1 MKSLK
6 KLIAKVLIVSMI
18 LTSHSLFTFAEGI
31 KESATIKETIVAET
45 GAVET
50 RNDIESSD
58 NVELRENVVSSEN
71 VKASSASPSDADDT
85 EEDCE
90 HINSDDVEE
99 PEEDETTVEGTSVE
113 ETTVEE
119 TTIVEETTTSVGTSS
134 ANPENTAIV
143 EETTTAE
150 ETTTVE
156 DTTTET
162 EATTVEETTTIIE
175 ETSDSVC
182 VSEDVELGTSSEAMQ
197 IVEESIVESL
207 LDDKVTVSEIID
219 KVIEEKIIDTKL
231 NLSLATVSEM
241 ELFGDGNDT
250 FWFGTYPQNDTSG
263 LQLEPIPWRLIRLM
277 DDGTAIFTSY
287 PILSKGAWHGVED
300 PKVTWKNCD
309 LRNWLNNDFII
320 KAFTTKQ
327 IISDL
332 MVDREDVD
340 QLDGSTYNIGKVFL
354 LDLDTANTC
363 FSSNED
369 RVAWPTAYAE
379 TLSDEGYNDW
389 WLRTCYLSP
398 YKTDKGWAYIV
409 YRTGDTEERY
419 VNMNINSN
427 CVRPAICLKMDSSLY
442 RPGNVTWN
450 LGDSSFKAE
459 SRLWNDFNN
468 YFGGQ
473 KLPTAINMMEQ
484 SGKEFKGWKIN
495 DGNVIYSEIPIN
507 QTGDITLTP
516 VWENLSLRYFD
527 RYFGTDLTTYFE
539 NYNPELVYR
548 PSGKFPYLADY
559 SQGEIFEDYYIEELL
574 YKDAYGKF
582 NPIPYNGEI
591 TQENHIVY
599 VVGSRGIL
607 PPYFKTIT
615 DIRLILD
622 DVTTKYNVGEKLNVL
637 GLALMLTFANGEKLK
652 IVYNEELSQ
661 FFTFYPNLEQI
672 LNTNNNEVLVKF
684 GDLTVKYSIEVAKN
698 NIPPSGG
705 GSGGGGGGGGVIK
718 AIQNTMFKDLPIMT
732 TTIQTNKFSSGT
744 VNMLSS
750 RWIKNEFNGKWMLSS
765 KVEDGRTWMLS
776 NGFYDVVSYVNEK
789 PVVDTYYFNEAGEL
803 VTGFVNT
810 IDNNRYFFESEQN
823 GNEGKMSKGW
833 KLISNKWYYFGE
845 DGAMYRYRM
854 TPDGYF
860 VDSNGEYIE

>member
-1 MKSLK
+1 M
-6 KLIAKVLIVSMI
+6 
-18 LTSHSLFTFAEGI
+18 
-31 KESATIKETIVAET
+31 
-45 GAVET
+45 
-50 RNDIESSD
+50 
-58 NVELRENVVSSEN
+58 
-71 VKASSASPSDADDT
+71 
-85 EEDCE
+85 
-90 HINSDDVEE
+90 
-99 PEEDETTVEGTSVE
+99 
-113 ETTVEE
+113 
-119 TTIVEETTTSVGTSS
+119 
-134 ANPENTAIV
+134 
-143 EETTTAE
+143 
-150 ETTTVE
+150 
-156 DTTTET
+156 
-162 EATTVEETTTIIE
+162 
-175 ETSDSVC
+175 
-182 VSEDVELGTSSEAMQ
+182 SEDVELGTSSEAMQ

-207 LDDKVTVSEIID
+207 LDDKATVSEIID
-219 KVIEEKIIDTKL
+219 KLIEEKLIDTKL
-231 NLSLATVSEM
+231 NLSLATVSEI

-527 RYFGTDLTTYFE
+527 RYFGTDLTTHFE